1 MHYAIAPLWDDQHCV
16 NTDAHAVPLDVEV
29 VRGRRAIHVVNAT
42 YRKAVFNGTFL
53 LSDHVELPLPKDG
66 KCRVMVDCCWYGHRL
81 VEGSPLFLIDMA
93 TAVVHENYDG
103 PVTANLGRRLL

>member
-1 MHYAIAPLWDDQHCV
+1 MRYISSPLWDDEHCV
-16 NTDAHAVPLDVEV
+16 NTDPHAVPLDVEV

-53 LSDHVELPLPKDG
+53 LSEQVTLPLPREG
-66 KCRVMVDCCWYGHRL
+66 KCRIMVDCCWYGHRL
-81 VEGSPLFLIDMA
+81 LEDAPLFLVDLA

-103 PVTANLGRRLL
+103 PVTSNLGKRTS